1 MSKGNMLMGQA
12 RKKLGSIVF
21 YVRNG
26 EQVQRKWTASGARKG
41 DEASYAARA
50 QRVQFG
56 EAANEWIPYK
66 YICTRMYRKGKKP
79 TESDYNVFVKENWF
93 RFPYMPKE
101 DIAAGYYTLIPGVY
115 SRGSLGECNMFWWW
129 LPNEEVTEAR
139 VIAGA
144 FDVNAIGNTKWT
156 DPVENYKVQLR
167 QAFPNASKVTIAMGF
182 LRETSSYLQT
192 TGRRYMSV
200 QWYPIIFNLF
210 TNDTEDDTTVT
221 VSQYVSSVLANTPFA
236 AFMDRQVGV
245 VQSNNS
251 LFTWYVNYDEN
262 KKPSH
267 SMMSMIFA
275 TDDRVNDCYT
285 TTLYNGNFSQNQ
297 GGWTIYNFL
306 RTDRAF
312 EAAANSYG
320 YTKDAMQGKILVSG
334 DNMKSN
340 VLRYIEGLKKTLPDV
355 GEAYERVYNEHGC
368 ECFMID
374 YLEFAKLLKCPK
386 SAKQK
391 KE

>member
-1 MSKGNMLMGQA
+1 MSNGNMLMGEA

-66 YICTRMYRKGKKP
+66 FICTRMYRKGKKP

-115 SRGSLGECNMFWWW
+115 SRGSLGECNMYWWW
-129 LPNEEVTEAR
+129 LPNEELTEAQ
-139 VIAGA
+139 VIAGV
-144 FDVNAIGNTKWT
+144 FGVNSVGNTKWT

-192 TGRRYMSV
+192 VGRRYMSV
-200 QWYPIIFNLF
+200 QWYPIVFNLF
-210 TNDTEDDTTVT
+210 NDDTDDDTTVT

-236 AFMDRQVGV
+236 AFMDRQVGN
-245 VQSNNS
+245 VQSKGS
-251 LFTWYVNYDEN
+251 LFEWYVAYDEN
-262 KKPSH
+262 KKPTH
-267 SMMSMIFA
+267 NMMSMIFA

-285 TTLYNGNFSQNQ
+285 TTLYNGNFTPNQ

-320 YTKDAMQGKILVSG
+320 YTKDAMQGQIIVNG
-334 DNMKSN
+334 DKMLDN
-340 VLRYIEGLKKTLPDV
+340 VLRYIDGLKKTLPEV
-355 GEAYERVYNEHGC
+355 GEAYEKVYKEHGC
-368 ECFMID
+368 ECFMLD
-374 YLEFAKLLKCPK
+374 YSEFAKLLKCPK